1 MNPMEGRESYVL
13 GIDAGQTSTQG
24 GLAGLTGSKVVY
36 TRRGA
41 VDHFKQRGA
50 VRQNARVVEDVVSDL
65 CRLAA
70 VERDRIAAVAVGW
83 TSVRPHS
90 TEVAAVE
97 HILSEL
103 LPATRHL
110 VLPDYV
116 TSLAGASAG
125 ADGIVV
131 IAGGGS
137 IAYGVTPSGRD
148 AVVGGMGYLLGDE
161 GSAYDIARR
170 AVAAATRSSD
180 GRDRRTVL
188 EKVVREAFVLDDVR
202 DITRL
207 VYARDFSRATL
218 ANLAPAVAAAAAGG
232 DIVARDIMT
241 YAGQELG
248 RAAVAVARTLEMD
261 APFVY
266 AAGGVFGAGK
276 LVLDPFRRTVQDAL
290 IQATIS
296 PAAYPPVVGALLL
309 ARRDTNEWD
318 DSAWLA
324 TVAAHFP

>member
-1 MNPMEGRESYVL
+1 MEGSKGYVL
-13 GIDAGQTSTQG
+13 GIDAGQTSTKG
-24 GLAGLTGSKVVY
+24 GLADLAGSRAVY
-36 TRRGA
+36 TQRGG
-41 VDHFKQRGA
+41 VDHFEQRGA
-50 VRQNARVVEDVVSDL
+50 VQQNERVVEEVVREL
-65 CRLAA
+65 CRLAS

-83 TSVRPHS
+83 TAVRPHS
-90 TEVAAVE
+90 TEIAAVE
-97 HILSEL
+97 RILSGF
-103 LPATRHL
+103 LPASRCQ

-131 IAGGGS
+131 VAGGGS
-137 IAYGVTPSGRD
+137 IAYGVTPNGRD

-180 GRDRRTVL
+180 GRDRRTAL
-188 EKVVREAFVLDDVR
+188 ERVVREAFVLDDVR

-207 VYARDFSRATL
+207 VYAHDFSRATL
-218 ANLAPAVAAAAAGG
+218 ASLAPAVAAAAAGG

-248 RAAVAVARTLEMD
+248 RSAVAVARTLEMD

-266 AAGGVFGAGK
+266 AAGGVFGAGE
-276 LVLDPFRRTVQDAL
+276 LVLEPFRRTVQDAL
-290 IQATIS
+290 VGATVS

-309 ARRDTNEWD
+309 ARRNTNEWD

-324 TVAAHFP
+324 AVAARFP